1 MTTQE
6 QKTTRRK
13 ELGIFLL
20 FSFGLAWLLQIAASK
35 ALLQGDA
42 AMFSPLLSLSMLCPL
57 AGALACKL
65 MFQSSLGVGWRPA
78 FKGKLRWWAAAWFG
92 PALLTFLGA
101 ALYFLIF
108 PARLDT
114 SGTALLA
121 SMGPEW
127 DLESLKQELG
137 ITPMSYLLTVA
148 LQAVSFAPLINML
161 FAVGE
166 EAGWRGFMMPRLTE
180 DLGLWQARVVG
191 GIIWAVWHWPVILL
205 AGYEYGVNY
214 LGAPVLGLLVW
225 CVVCIAL
232 NTLLDWLYQKSGSI
246 WVPSLAH
253 GAFNAIAAL
262 PALLIYPEDT
272 YYSVLGPMPV
282 GIISIL
288 PALLLAVW
296 VTVQQMREQK

>member
-1 MTTQE
+1 
-6 QKTTRRK
+6 
-13 ELGIFLL
+13 
-20 FSFGLAWLLQIAASK
+20 
-35 ALLQGDA
+35 
-42 AMFSPLLSLSMLCPL
+42 
-57 AGALACKL
+57 
-65 MFQSSLGVGWRPA
+65 
-78 FKGKLRWWAAAWFG
+78 
-92 PALLTFLGA
+92 
-101 ALYFLIF
+101 
-108 PARLDT
+108 
-114 SGTALLA
+114 
-121 SMGPEW
+121 
-127 DLESLKQELG
+127 
-137 ITPMSYLLTVA
+137 
-148 LQAVSFAPLINML
+148 ML

-232 NTLLDWLYQKSGSI
+232 NALLDWLYQKSGSI

-262 PALLIYPEDT
+262 PALLIYPEDI
-272 YYSVLGPMPV
+272 LLFGDWGPCLWGHLDP
-282 GIISIL
+282 S
-288 PALLLAVW
+288 ALLLAVW

>member
-42 AMFSPLLSLSMLCPL
+42 ALFSPLLSLSMLCPL

-121 SMGPEW
+121 SGPGVGSGEFETGTG
-127 DLESLKQELG
+127 DHPYEL
-137 ITPMSYLLTVA
+137 SA
-148 LQAVSFAPLINML
+148 
-161 FAVGE
+161 
-166 EAGWRGFMMPRLTE
+166 
-180 DLGLWQARVVG
+180 DG
-191 GIIWAVWHWPVILL
+191 GSPGSELCSADQ
-205 AGYEYGVNY
+205 Y
-214 LGAPVLGLLVW
+214 
-225 CVVCIAL
+225 VVCC
-232 NTLLDWLYQKSGSI
+232 G
-246 WVPSLAH
+246 
-253 GAFNAIAAL
+253 
-262 PALLIYPEDT
+262 
-272 YYSVLGPMPV
+272 
-282 GIISIL
+282 
-288 PALLLAVW
+288 
-296 VTVQQMREQK
+296 

>member
-1 MTTQE
+1 M
-6 QKTTRRK
+6 
-13 ELGIFLL
+13 
-20 FSFGLAWLLQIAASK
+20 
-35 ALLQGDA
+35 
-42 AMFSPLLSLSMLCPL
+42 
-57 AGALACKL
+57 
-65 MFQSSLGVGWRPA
+65 
-78 FKGKLRWWAAAWFG
+78 
-92 PALLTFLGA
+92 
-101 ALYFLIF
+101 
-108 PARLDT
+108 
-114 SGTALLA
+114 
-121 SMGPEW
+121 
-127 DLESLKQELG
+127 
-137 ITPMSYLLTVA
+137 
-148 LQAVSFAPLINML
+148 
-161 FAVGE
+161 
-166 EAGWRGFMMPRLTE
+166 
-180 DLGLWQARVVG
+180 G

-214 LGAPVLGLLVW
+214 LGAPVLGLLAW